1 MRSDDESPHEFLA
14 IGQPVEVEIQH
25 PLASEVEIYF
35 SQIIDLSPAEMLI
48 AVPQR
53 RSRVLNGLGRDE
65 TLRLRIIQADAGY
78 ACLCRVI
85 GWQSQP
91 EGLRL
96 SLPQA
101 LERIQ
106 RRHFVRIDAVLPVV
120 LMPPASPGAASEASP
135 VAESVAESAAEVLEE
150 PALARI
156 ELQTSTLDFSGGGM
170 MVLLE
175 QALPM
180 HGELAGR
187 VYLPAAQPDDSPQA
201 FEIVPFDAEVCR
213 CDPLAGKYLVGLNFV
228 RLPEPLRDRMIR
240 YVFRYQRESLQNRP
254 HLAH

>member
-1 MRSDDESPHEFLA
+1 MRPADESLHEFLV
-14 IGQPVEVEIQH
+14 IGLPVEVDVQH
-25 PLASEVEIYF
+25 SLASEVEIYF
-35 SQIIDLSPAEMLI
+35 SQIMELSPDEMLI

-53 RSRVLNGLGRDE
+53 RSRVLNGLDRDE
-65 TLRLRIIQADAGY
+65 TLRLRIMQADAGY
-78 ACLCRVI
+78 AFVCRVL

-101 LERIQ
+101 FERIQ

-120 LMPPASPGAASEASP
+120 LTLPAGSHPNSLPELGPAAEALEGQ
-135 VAESVAESAAEVLEE
+135 VAE
-150 PALARI
+150 LAQI

-180 HGELAGR
+180 HGELQGR
-187 VYLPAAQPDDSPQA
+187 VYLPSAKPDDPQQA
-201 FEIVPFDAEVCR
+201 FELVPFDAEVCR
-213 CDPLAGKYLVGLNFV
+213 CDAFEGKYLVGLNFI

-240 YVFRYQRESLQNRP
+240 YIFRYQRESLQNRQ
-254 HLAH
+254 HLAL